1 MNSQIVD
8 HDVLDMFGEKKEEL
22 CGERLYI
29 VLHVVMTSLLSTW
42 SVLYPGAVASQ
53 DTPTTW
59 WVRQRS
65 CGRYLRHLR
74 ENMAGIKEDYS
85 MDDTVEKVK
94 SGAKVRKGRGFGDS
108 DRDSEHIQY
117 ESVEDTGGPGAMR

>member
-1 MNSQIVD
+1 MWRTFVYRS
-8 HDVLDMFGEKKEEL
+8 
-22 CGERLYI
+22 
-29 VLHVVMTSLLSTW
+29 HVVMTSLLSTCP
-42 SVLYPGAVASQ
+42 YC
-53 DTPTTW
+53 TPAPA
-59 WVRQRS
+59 RS
-65 CGRYLRHLR
+65 RPQTHPPRGGCGCGRYLR

-85 MDDTVEKVK
+85 MDDTVKKVK